1 MLRINAPKDPIIVN
15 LSAINPFP
23 FRRYLWPGNTPKA
36 VAASGAPRNIEGI
49 ESRKVCV
56 TDIEIMKTASDIT
69 LTYDKRN
76 GERLSN
82 DKEIKFMWIPGVR
95 PVIMPKKIPAK
106 VKSNNSRYMR

>member
-1 MLRINAPKDPIIVN
+1 
-15 LSAINPFP
+15 
-23 FRRYLWPGNTPKA
+23 
-36 VAASGAPRNIEGI
+36 
-49 ESRKVCV
+49 
-56 TDIEIMKTASDIT
+56 MKTASDIT